1 MLIAFSPLFRR
12 DFWRCLDHNSTQI
25 HSNQQWRTTIMK
37 AKFLFVMTFIVVLG
51 ASVHHKAL
59 ADEEV
64 DRIEILTF
72 ESMTLTDQQFL
83 QGIKDGT
90 PVTIAGELRFPR
102 NNKMKQYPVVLLV
115 HGSGGISGYVDDWAR
130 ELNKLGVAVFILDSF
145 SGRGLYKINND
156 QGKLG
161 RLAMI
166 VDAYRALDVLAK
178 HERIDSKRIAIMG
191 FSRGGQVALDSS
203 FRRFWQIQGTGS
215 GSEFAAYFPFY
226 PACMTRYKDDE
237 NVVNKPIH
245 IFHGSADNYAPV
257 APCRGYVSRVRNN
270 GKNIVLHEYA
280 GAHHVFDYKKLV
292 KPIVMKKAPTTRNCV
307 LAETTNGQ
315 IVNAQSGKPFTY
327 SDPCVEYGPTI
338 AFNENAYNQAKKTL
352 TTLISSIFELN

>member
-1 MLIAFSPLFRR
+1 
-12 DFWRCLDHNSTQI
+12 
-25 HSNQQWRTTIMK
+25 MK
-37 AKFLFVMTFIVVLG
+37 RKFLHELIFIVVLT
-51 ASVHHKAL
+51 VPVPHTAL

-83 QGIKDGT
+83 QGSTDGV

-102 NNKMKQYPVVLLV
+102 NNPMKRYPVVLLV
-115 HGSGGISGYVDDWAR
+115 HGSGGISGYVDDWAK

-166 VDAYRALDVLAK
+166 VDAYRALDVLTK
-178 HERIDSKRIAIMG
+178 HERIDPNQIAIMG
-191 FSRGGQVALDSS
+191 FSRGGQVALNAS
-203 FRRFWQIQGTGS
+203 FRRFWQLQGTGS
-215 GSEFAAYFPFY
+215 DNEFSAYLAFY
-226 PACMTRYKDDE
+226 PACMTRFKEDD
-237 NVVNKPIH
+237 NVVDKPIH
-245 IFHGSADNYAPV
+245 IFHGSADNYSPV
-257 APCRGYVSRVRNN
+257 APCRSYVKRVRNQ
-270 GKNIVLHEYA
+270 GKEIVLHEYA

-292 KPIVMKKAPTTRNCV
+292 KPVVMKKAPTTRNCV
-307 LAETTNGQ
+307 LVETTNGQ
-315 IVNAQSGKPFTY
+315 ILNAQSGKIFTY

-338 AFNENAYNQAKKTL
+338 AFNANAYNQAKETL
-352 TTLISSIFELN
+352 TTLVSSVFNLNR

>member
-1 MLIAFSPLFRR
+1 
-12 DFWRCLDHNSTQI
+12 
-25 HSNQQWRTTIMK
+25 MK
-37 AKFLFVMTFIVVLG
+37 RKFLLAVTVIVVLV
-51 ASVHHKAL
+51 APVSYTAL

-83 QGIKDGT
+83 QGSKDGK

-115 HGSGGISGYVDDWAR
+115 HGSGGISGYVDDWAK

-145 SGRGLYKINND
+145 SGRGLYKVNND
-156 QGKLG
+156 QAKLG

-166 VDAYRALDVLAK
+166 VDAYRALDVLAQ
-178 HERIDSKRIAIMG
+178 HERVDRKRIAIMG

-203 FRRFWQIQGTGS
+203 FRRFWQLQGTGS
-215 GSEFAAYFPFY
+215 GNEFSAYFPFY
-226 PACMTRYKDDE
+226 PACVTRYKDDE
-237 NVVNKPIH
+237 NVVDKPIH
-245 IFHGSADNYAPV
+245 IFHGSADNYNPV
-257 APCRGYVSRVRNN
+257 APCRGYVNRVRNN

-280 GAHHVFDYKKLV
+280 GANHVFDYKKLV
-292 KPIVMKKAPTTRNCV
+292 KPIVLKKASTTRKCV
-307 LAETTNGQ
+307 LVETTSGQ
-315 IVNAQSGKPFTY
+315 IVNAQSGKVFTY

-338 AFNENAYNQAKKTL
+338 AFNENAYNQAKATL
-352 TTLISSIFELN
+352 TELVASVFDLNR

>member
-1 MLIAFSPLFRR
+1 
-12 DFWRCLDHNSTQI
+12 
-25 HSNQQWRTTIMK
+25 MK
-37 AKFLFVMTFIVVLG
+37 RKFLLAVTVFIALVAPV
-51 ASVHHKAL
+51 SYTAL
-59 ADEEV
+59 ADDEV

-83 QGIKDGT
+83 QGSKDGK

-115 HGSGGISGYVDDWAR
+115 HGSGGISGYVDDWAK

-145 SGRGLYKINND
+145 SGRGLYKVNND
-156 QGKLG
+156 QAKLG

-166 VDAYRALDVLAK
+166 VDAYRALDVLAQ
-178 HERIDSKRIAIMG
+178 HERVDRKRIAIMG
-191 FSRGGQVALDSS
+191 FSRGGQVALDAS
-203 FRRFWQIQGTGS
+203 FRRFWQLQGTGS
-215 GSEFAAYFPFY
+215 GNEFSAYFPFY

-237 NVVNKPIH
+237 NIVDKPIH
-245 IFHGSADNYAPV
+245 IFHGSADNYSPV
-257 APCRGYVSRVRNN
+257 APCRGYVKRVRNN

-307 LAETTNGQ
+307 LVETTNGQ
-315 IVNAQSGKPFTY
+315 IVNAQSGKVFTY

-338 AFNENAYNQAKKTL
+338 AFNENAYNQTKATL
-352 TTLISSIFELN
+352 TELVASVFGIN

>member
-1 MLIAFSPLFRR
+1 
-12 DFWRCLDHNSTQI
+12 
-25 HSNQQWRTTIMK
+25 MK
-37 AKFLFVMTFIVVLG
+37 RKFLLAVTVIVVLV
-51 ASVHHKAL
+51 APVSYTAL

-83 QGIKDGT
+83 QGSKDGK

-115 HGSGGISGYVDDWAR
+115 HGSGGISGYVDDWAK

-145 SGRGLYKINND
+145 SGRGLYKVNND
-156 QGKLG
+156 QAKLG

-166 VDAYRALDVLAK
+166 VDAYRALDVLAQ
-178 HERIDSKRIAIMG
+178 HERVDRKRIAIMG
-191 FSRGGQVALDSS
+191 FSRGGQVTLDSS
-203 FRRFWQIQGTGS
+203 FRRFWQLQGTGS
-215 GSEFAAYFPFY
+215 GNEFAAYFPFY
-226 PACMTRYKDDE
+226 PACVTRYKDDE
-237 NVVNKPIH
+237 NVVDKPIH
-245 IFHGSADNYAPV
+245 IFHGSADNYNPV
-257 APCRGYVSRVRNN
+257 APCRGYVNRVRNN

-292 KPIVMKKAPTTRNCV
+292 KPIVLKKASTTRKCV
-307 LAETTNGQ
+307 LVETTNGQ
-315 IVNAQSGKPFTY
+315 IVNAQSGKVFTY

-338 AFNENAYNQAKKTL
+338 AFNENAYNQAKTTL
-352 TTLISSIFELN
+352 TELVASVFGMN